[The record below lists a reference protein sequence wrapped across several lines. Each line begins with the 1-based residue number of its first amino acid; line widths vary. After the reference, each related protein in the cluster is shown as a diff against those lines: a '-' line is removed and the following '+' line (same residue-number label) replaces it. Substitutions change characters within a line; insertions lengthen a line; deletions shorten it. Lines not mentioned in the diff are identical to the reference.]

1 MTHKDANPE
10 ICHCMK
16 VTYRDVEDAINS
28 SEKLTDVTEEFKEVQ
43 EKTQCTTG
51 CGGWFYR
58 IFFANSTNM
67 KKLVKKREKN
77 ITPYYKGVLLFFYL
91 IKNKI
96 ITPTISF

>member
-28 SEKLTDVTEEFKEVQ
+28 SERLTDVTEEFKEVQ

-51 CGGWFYR
+51 CGGCYND
-58 IFFANSTNM
+58 I
-67 KKLVKKREKN
+67 LVA
-77 ITPYYKGVLLFFYL
+77 
-91 IKNKI
+91 
-96 ITPTISF
+96 ISEIMNG